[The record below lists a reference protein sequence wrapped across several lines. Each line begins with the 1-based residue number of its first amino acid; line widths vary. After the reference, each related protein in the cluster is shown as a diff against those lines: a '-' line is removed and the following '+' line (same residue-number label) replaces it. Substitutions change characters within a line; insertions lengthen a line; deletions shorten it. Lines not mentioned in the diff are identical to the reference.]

1 MKKKWFLFQKVG
13 NEKEMARFS
22 SSSSV
27 TTSDENQDGVTSYKV
42 SGNKANYLLSELD
55 PATYYEMTLMSKNS
69 AGLSQDKYLFGTHTI
84 AGSESFIHVI
94 ELFAD
99 LDMKIT

>member
-1 MKKKWFLFQKVG
+1 MAKFL
-13 NEKEMARFS
+13 

-27 TTSDENQDGVTSYKV
+27 TTSDEGQDGVTSYKV

-84 AGSESFIHVI
+84 AGSESLIHVI
-94 ELFAD
+94 QMFAG
-99 LDMKIT
+99 LDMATT